1 VPTAPEDPTPEQQSA
16 RDVVARMSHEDI
28 HAFLAALQTGSL
40 FDGPAQA
47 PRHVVNLRDPP
58 ARPSLLRVRVD
69 LDGSRPAIWRRLEL
83 RDDLSVEQLHEVLQA
98 AMGWGDAHLHRFWLG
113 PKKQIW
119 TGPHLVTDADLDEG
133 EGEEG
138 VHERDVQVGQVLRA
152 VGDRLFYTYDFGDDW
167 THTIKVEALEP
178 LPPGAPRAVC
188 VGGRHACPPENVGGV
203 HSYNELVAAWRETP
217 DHSLVDPMYAESLAD
232 DWDPTDF
239 SPAQA
244 TQAIELAG
252 VGIEEILTLAS
263 LTPAMHPGLADVLSR
278 ADPATRR
285 ELARLL
291 DWVDEHTTYEDD
303 GPGLDPHSLARAVR
317 PWQLLLEIA
326 DTDGIPL
333 TAAGWM
339 RPAVVQEVYD
349 ELGMGRE
356 WIGKGNREDQ
366 TLPVL
371 LLRESAQR
379 VGLLRKSK
387 GRLLATPAGRRARED
402 DEALWEHLA
411 ARALPTRPG
420 LERDASVLWLLG
432 VSAEGDPEAVPGKQL
447 ADWLTALGW
456 RSADGAAVQPVHL
469 REATRDVSD
478 LVARV
483 ASRKG
488 PRNVDPAVARE
499 FTRAALLN
507 WGD

>member
-1 VPTAPEDPTPEQQSA
+1 MPNPPGDPTPEQQTTS
-16 RDVVARMSHEDI
+16 DVLRQMNHEEV
-28 HAFLAALQTGSL
+28 HAFLAAWQAERLSG
-40 FDGPAQA
+40 GPFQA
-47 PRHVVNLRDPP
+47 PRNVVDLPDPP
-58 ARPSLLRVRVD
+58 AEPSLLRVRVD

-83 RDDLSVEQLHEVLQA
+83 RDNLSVEQLHEVLQA
-98 AMGWGDAHLHRFWLG
+98 AMGWADAHLHRFWLG

-119 TGPHLVTDADLDEG
+119 TGPHLVTDADLE

-138 VHERDVQVGQVLRA
+138 VHERNVQVGQVLRA

-167 THTIKVEALEP
+167 THTIKVEAVEP
-178 LPPGAPRAVC
+178 LPPDAPRAVC
-188 VGGRHACPPENVGGV
+188 VGGRHACPPANVGGV
-203 HSYNELVAAWRETP
+203 HSHNELVAAWRETP
-217 DHSLVDPMYAESLAD
+217 DHSLVDPMYAESLPD
-232 DWDPTDF
+232 SWDPTDF

-252 VGIEEILTLAS
+252 VGIEEILALAS

-291 DWVDEHTTYEDD
+291 DWVDEHTTYEDE
-303 GPGLDPHSLARAVR
+303 GPRLDSHTLGRAVR

-326 DTDGIPL
+326 GTQGIPL

-349 ELGMGRE
+349 ELGMARE
-356 WIGKGNREDQ
+356 WIGKGNREDL

-371 LLRESAQR
+371 ELRESAQR
-379 VGLLRKSK
+379 AGLLRKNK
-387 GRLLATPAGRRARED
+387 GRLLVTPAGRRASGD
-402 DEALWEHLA
+402 DEALWKHLA

-420 LERDASVLWLLG
+420 FERDASVLWLLG

-447 ADWLTALGW
+447 ANWLTALGW
-456 RSADGAAVQPVHL
+456 RSADGAVVQAVHL
-469 REATRDVSD
+469 PEATRDVSD
-478 LVARV
+478 MVVRV

-488 PRNVDPAVARE
+488 RQSVDPVVARA
-499 FTRAALLN
+499 FARAALLIE
-507 WGD
+507 DD